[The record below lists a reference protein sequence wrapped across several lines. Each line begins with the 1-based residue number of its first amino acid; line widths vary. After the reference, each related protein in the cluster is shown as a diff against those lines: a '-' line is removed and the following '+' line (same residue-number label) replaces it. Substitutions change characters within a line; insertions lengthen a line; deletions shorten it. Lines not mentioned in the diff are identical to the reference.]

1 MYYWSILNTAD
12 FINGSFVEV
21 QLAAPQEA
29 SFIGLTRRD
38 NDNSNIVMRVPQ
50 MYFFLLLVVPSIAL
64 FDSGYIMVN
73 NSYPV
78 LLNNSYNQVPLIS
91 ISRQWKME
99 FTAEGWPQIVAFS
112 SPGLW
117 RWRPNNTSR
126 MVSSDS
132 LYRLFVQDLGN
143 VVWENSTGSPLWS
156 TNRACGVSSTPN
168 GTHGEY
174 TIRLSNEGQ
183 LVHTNVTGGTE
194 QILWRSPIVTS
205 LIYNPALTTDGGFVY
220 ALYPSNRNGNTVQL
234 DGSAVNNIQGV
245 PSIVSITPINATDEQ
260 LRWNAT
266 IFIPP
271 GVGSNLTLT
280 LQVCNSS
287 IAVPFFYP
295 SPVIT
300 VVEVRPSIIHVEGR
314 NAGFS
319 SQLSLLDQPTK
330 SYITRM
336 NVKGGTFSV
345 DLLVPSDVP
354 SGYYSLTLAMHDQ
367 PPSSKFVNYTSPV
380 DAVQAIQ
387 VNGSR
392 SVSQIFTSIESIAE
406 NALKTSD
413 SFEVTNREG
422 VSVYAAVVDQK
433 GNETV
438 GSINGTGINFSIPS
452 TIIQDLLSGGNTTAT
467 VILSRISSTQLF
479 PQTQNVTTVGDI
491 IGLTLYLNGSYTN
504 VTNTSERITITI
516 PLPVNVTVTEEMRCV
531 YWAEESR
538 GWKRDGCDTE
548 RGQSS
553 ITCLCSHLTNFT
565 VGIINSE
572 KGRGMNKMYLLAILG
587 IIPIAIASIIIAL
600 FVNRRRRTKNYSSD
614 FDLTEYH
621 EIEIERQVGR
631 GRETVVY
638 VGKKAG
644 TTQVAVKKT
653 AEAERS
659 KELQREANMLKD
671 MHHPNILMCLGMY
684 REAEM
689 TCMVMDYMDG
699 GTLADVLRSGRIE
712 KEEEIRDIMA
722 EIAAGLSYLHEN
734 GHVHGRVCPQ
744 KVYVTSSHHV
754 KLSAYGHANIPPY
767 MEKYLAPEVK
777 RTGRSTIE
785 GDIFSFGIVF
795 SDVMNERKNHLRC
808 GQKSSNHE
816 ISTLGSPKERMKMTA
831 VGQRLKPVNQNEIRN
846 IQSQF
851 ENVYQLS
858 SS

>member
-1 MYYWSILNTAD
+1 MVGALDFHVLAHRAANSVRVLSKRHIRLCESYHKIEHYRFITSTDEICAFSSINLSRKHRNTCCPHFLFSTEFIAD
-12 FINGSFVEV
+12 NFSVRSCGGMVVPLAIVVVTSFGVF
-21 QLAAPQEA
+21 LSISTPQDP
-29 SFIGLTRRD
+29 GRD
-38 NDNSNIVMRVPQ
+38 EDSSMRGRLITL
-50 MYFFLLLVVPSIAL
+50 FLLMVVPSIAF
-64 FDSGYIMVN
+64 FDSGYTLVN

-78 LLNNSYNQVPLIS
+78 LLNNSDNRVPLIS
-91 ISRQWKME
+91 LNRQWKME
-99 FTAEGWPQIVAFS
+99 FTAEGWPQIVDYL

-387 VNGSR
+387 VNGSQ

-422 VSVYAAVVDQK
+422 VSVYAAVVDQR
-433 GNETV
+433 GDDTA
-438 GSINGTGINFSIPS
+438 GRLNGTETSFSIPLS
-452 TIIQDLLSGGNTTAT
+452 VIQSVSGGENNTRVT
-467 VILSRISSTQLF
+467 VILSSIE
-479 PQTQNVTTVGDI
+479 QNVFGHSDNWTIVSGLVG
-491 IGLTLYLNGSYTN
+491 LSLYLNGSYTN
-504 VTNTSERITITI
+504 VTDTTERIAITI

-531 YWAEESR
+531 YWVEESR

-565 VGIINSE
+565 VGIPSDATPLTPDGMGE

-587 IIPIAIASIIIAL
+587 IIPIVIMIIFITL
-600 FVNRRRRTKNYSSD
+600 LITRRKKKNDVD

-631 GRETVVY
+631 GRET
-638 VGKKAG
+638 
-644 TTQVAVKKT
+644 
-653 AEAERS
+653 
-659 KELQREANMLKD
+659 
-671 MHHPNILMCLGMY
+671 
-684 REAEM
+684 
-689 TCMVMDYMDG
+689 
-699 GTLADVLRSGRIE
+699 
-712 KEEEIRDIMA
+712 
-722 EIAAGLSYLHEN
+722 
-734 GHVHGRVCPQ
+734 
-744 KVYVTSSHHV
+744 
-754 KLSAYGHANIPPY
+754 
-767 MEKYLAPEVK
+767 
-777 RTGRSTIE
+777 
-785 GDIFSFGIVF
+785 
-795 SDVMNERKNHLRC
+795 
-808 GQKSSNHE
+808 
-816 ISTLGSPKERMKMTA
+816 
-831 VGQRLKPVNQNEIRN
+831 
-846 IQSQF
+846 
-851 ENVYQLS
+851 
-858 SS
+858 